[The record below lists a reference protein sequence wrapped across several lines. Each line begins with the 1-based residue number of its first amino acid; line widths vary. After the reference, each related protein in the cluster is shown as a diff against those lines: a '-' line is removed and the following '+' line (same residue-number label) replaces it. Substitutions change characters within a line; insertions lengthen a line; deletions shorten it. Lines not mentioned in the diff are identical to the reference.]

1 MSKIVEFELNLVKIE
16 KNMFP
21 KKFEIVKTLQQNV
34 SNSVGEGD
42 SRDGGVG
49 DGGGGGVGGA
59 VPSTLR
65 EEKVATFCLA
75 VVVTLRLPE
84 AGGGEGWIRR
94 GRAGGGGG
102 LEGAAA
108 TEAVVEAKVA
118 WCRAALTLA
127 FSFFAGPR

>member
-1 MSKIVEFELNLVKIE
+1 M
-16 KNMFP
+16 
-21 KKFEIVKTLQQNV
+21 
-34 SNSVGEGD
+34 
-42 SRDGGVG
+42 
-49 DGGGGGVGGA
+49 
-59 VPSTLR
+59 R

-84 AGGGEGWIRR
+84 AGGGEGWIWR
-94 GRAGGGGG
+94 GGAGVG

>member
-1 MSKIVEFELNLVKIE
+1 M
-16 KNMFP
+16 
-21 KKFEIVKTLQQNV
+21 
-34 SNSVGEGD
+34 
-42 SRDGGVG
+42 
-49 DGGGGGVGGA
+49 
-59 VPSTLR
+59 PSTLR

-94 GRAGGGGG
+94 GRAGGGG

-108 TEAVVEAKVA
+108 TEVVEEAKVA

-127 FSFFAGPR
+127 FSFFAGRDDDGAGLQKLKSLAKMAQVSTERRSAPA

>member
-1 MSKIVEFELNLVKIE
+1 M
-16 KNMFP
+16 
-21 KKFEIVKTLQQNV
+21 
-34 SNSVGEGD
+34 
-42 SRDGGVG
+42 
-49 DGGGGGVGGA
+49 
-59 VPSTLR
+59 PSTLR

-94 GRAGGGGG
+94 GRAGGGG

>member
-1 MSKIVEFELNLVKIE
+1 M
-16 KNMFP
+16 
-21 KKFEIVKTLQQNV
+21 
-34 SNSVGEGD
+34 
-42 SRDGGVG
+42 
-49 DGGGGGVGGA
+49 
-59 VPSTLR
+59 PSTLR

-102 LEGAAA
+102 GGGGLEGAAA

-118 WCRAALTLA
+118 WRRAVLTLA